1 MTHAIETLEK
11 LGYTLAVLED
21 GNISVRGRPSSQAE
35 AALSV
40 LRADKAKAALC
51 LRQMEDFKRVKHAF
65 RVAFDFFQ
73 AHFPPTMED
82 AYWLRTAEDLG
93 TACAALDSDPLGVD
107 LLVAACIRL
116 EEIAAKEEKNVDF
129 DADGTAEQSGVSA
142 FSGSREGTA

>member
-40 LRADKAKAALC
+40 LRADKARAALC
-51 LRQMEDFKRVKHAF
+51 LRQMEDFRRAKRAF

-73 AHFPPTMED
+73 AHFPPTMDET
-82 AYWLRTAEDLG
+82 YWVKTAEDLG
-93 TACAALDSDPLGVD
+93 AACAALDSDPLGVD
-107 LLVAACIRL
+107 LLAAAWLRL
-116 EEIAAKEEKNVDF
+116 ESLAL
-129 DADGTAEQSGVSA
+129 
-142 FSGSREGTA
+142 EGGKA